1 MSPSWQSPRSWSLN
15 VAAMAASCS
24 ASSLLLANCALYLKT
39 NAESNLPHKRLVH
52 LALCSS
58 SPRTRQASC
67 IISCQ
72 FMFFLSVTKFALRW
86 QLYFSSMILSKTWR
100 NIRFPKTWG
109 DSLAFPKIWRNYE
122 VSRTC
127 TFMNASHSFP
137 PVLSGWNLNTSSW
150 YARLSSLVVTTIILI
165 SLNTVLI
172 PCL

>member
-39 NAESNLPHKRLVH
+39 NVESNIPNKILVH

-72 FMFFLSVTKFALRW
+72 FMYFLSGTKFALRW

-109 DSLAFPKIWRNYE
+109 DSLAFPKFGGIM
-122 VSRTC
+122 
-127 TFMNASHSFP
+127 TFHVPAHLWTLRIPSHRSCLGGTSTQ
-137 PVLSGWNLNTSSW
+137 VLDMH
-150 YARLSSLVVTTIILI
+150 A
-165 SLNTVLI
+165 
-172 PCL
+172 